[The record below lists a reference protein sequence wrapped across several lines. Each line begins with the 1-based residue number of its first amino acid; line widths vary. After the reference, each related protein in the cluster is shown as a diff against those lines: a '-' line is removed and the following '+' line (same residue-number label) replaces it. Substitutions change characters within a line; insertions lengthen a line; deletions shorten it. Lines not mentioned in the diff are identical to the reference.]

1 MIPFGPWR
9 PDAAGINSAAVIEAK
24 GCVPSDNGFA
34 PIKSA
39 VGATDALPAACVGAA
54 VVLGDNGTAT
64 HYAGTT
70 SQLYK
75 LGAVGSWSAIGA
87 GGYAVPQG
95 DLWKFTTFGGS
106 NVIAANIVS
115 KLQLSSSGGSF
126 ANITAAPK
134 ARYVATVRDFVFAG
148 SLENYE
154 ARVQW
159 SAIGDVTGWTPGTNQ
174 SDYQDARSGGP
185 VKGMIGGETGY
196 VFQQQSVTRMT
207 FVPGSSEVFQFDE
220 VEGARGLVA
229 PHSLV
234 RIGRTAFYLAQDG
247 LYEFD
252 VGAGSSQPIGI
263 GRWARFLANDIRP
276 GGEALMMASADPIS
290 KRVMFAYVSRD
301 NSSTTLPD
309 RALIYDRTLQD
320 AAIVDLSL
328 ECLVQW
334 ITQGVTIDTMNS
346 YGTLD
351 TLPFS
356 LDSSFWRGGAGL
368 LGIFDT
374 GHKLASFQGVNMAA
388 QWTTTDGF
396 KGSSVLVSGVTP
408 HIDATTATVA
418 IAARE
423 RDGDAIIYAAA
434 ESMEDTGSVSAWSAG
449 KYLRARIAV
458 PTGAQWT
465 AFKGI
470 ETRTEHG
477 GDR

>member
-9 PDAAGINSAAVIEAK
+9 PDAAGVNSAVVNEAV
-24 GCVPSDNGFA
+24 GCVPADNGFA
-34 PIKSA
+34 ALRSPVA
-39 VGATDALPAACVGAA
+39 ATSALPLACVGAA
-54 VVLGDNGTAT
+54 VILGDDGTAT
-64 HYAGTT
+64 HYAGTA

-75 LGAVGSWSAIGA
+75 LGAVGTWSAIGA

-95 DLWKFTTFGGS
+95 DLWKFTTFGGT

-115 KLQLSSSGGSF
+115 KLQLSSGGGSF
-126 ANITAAPK
+126 ADIAAAPK

-148 SLENYE
+148 SITSAE

-159 SAIGDVTGWTPGTNQ
+159 SAIGDATGWTPGTNQ
-174 SDYQDARSGGP
+174 SDFQDARAGGP
-185 VKGMIGGETGY
+185 VKGLIGGETGY

-207 FVPGSSEVFQFDE
+207 YVPGSSEIFQFDE
-220 VEGARGLVA
+220 VEGARGLIA

-234 RIGRTAFYLAQDG
+234 RIGRTAYYLSPDG

-252 VGAGSSQPIGI
+252 VGGGSSQPLGI
-263 GRWARFLANDIRP
+263 GRWARFLSNDIRP
-276 GGEALMMASADPIS
+276 GGESLTMAVPDPIS
-290 KRVMFAYVSRD
+290 KRILFAYVSRS

-309 RALIYDRTLQD
+309 RALIYDRALQD
-320 AAIVDLSL
+320 ATIVNVSI

-368 LGIFDT
+368 IGFFDT
-374 GHKLASFQGVNMAA
+374 AHKLASFQGQNMAA
-388 QWTTTDGF
+388 QWTTADGF
-396 KGSSVLVSGVTP
+396 KGPSMLVTGTTP
-408 HIDATTATVA
+408 HIDSTAAQVA

-423 RDGDAIIYAAA
+423 RDGDTVTFAAD
-434 ESMEDTGSVSAWSAG
+434 ESMEDTGRVSAWSAG
-449 KYLRARIAV
+449 KYARARITIPA
-458 PTGAQWT
+458 GASWT
-465 AFKGI
+465 TLKGL
-470 ETRTEHG
+470 ETHTEG
-477 GDR
+477 GGNR